1 MDELIGRVTQNAHIS
16 NDQAKQAIEAVMG
29 FLKDKLPP
37 NVANE
42 INGVLSGKP
51 FDQAALTSAL
61 GALGGM
67 FGGKK

>member
-37 NVANE
+37 GVANE
-42 INGVLSGKP
+42 VNGVLNGKQ
-51 FDQAALTSAL
+51 FDQAALTGAL
-61 GALGGM
+61 NSLGGM